1 MIEHISESLRR
12 AEPGEQL
19 SNTQGLHTYLGGD
32 VSPPIRILFVLSR
45 L

>member
-12 AEPGEQL
+12 AEPGEHL
-19 SNTQGLHTYLGGD
+19 SNTQRLYTYLGGD
-32 VSPPIRILFVLSR
+32 ISPPIRILFVLSM